1 MISFP
6 LCTEMFQFHRSPS
19 RNYRFISRC
28 CRFATAGFPI
38 RTSPDQRLYTA
49 PRGFSQCP
57 TSFFGTWRQGI
68 HRKPLVAY
76 LLDAETSLLFA
87 CSWLCIAT
95 QLLCTSQ
102 LTSSF
107 LRLSFH
113 IQLVMCSDCLQ
124 PSGRLTTHVSYQPL
138 PFGRSLT
145 SALNLI
151 N

>member
-68 HRKPLVAY
+68 HHKPLVAY
-76 LLDAETSLLFA
+76 LLDAEISLLFA
-87 CSWLCIAT
+87 CSSSAVLRGTA
-95 QLLCTSQ
+95 SF
-102 LTSSF
+102 SSF

-113 IQLVMCSDCLQ
+113 IQLVMCSGCLQ
-124 PSGRLTTHVSYQPL
+124 PSGRLTTHVSYPL
-138 PFGRSLT
+138 SFRRSLT
-145 SALNLI
+145 SALNLVSI
-151 N
+151 RMI